1 MTGLP
6 PDGPMIDRGSAL
18 PSVSQAILTAAVHFF
33 YSSTTYSEKETS
45 EDESWVK
52 KISTA

>member
-6 PDGPMIDRGSAL
+6 PGGPMIDRGSAL

-33 YSSTTYSEKETS
+33 YSSTTYSEKAKSNNEP
-45 EDESWVK
+45 WIR